1 MEKTD
6 GSREAALERLMA
18 AYGTALL
25 RTCTLYLK
33 DRQLAEDAVQETFL
47 KAYGRLDAF
56 RGESGE
62 KTWLTAI
69 AVNTCRDCLKSA
81 WRRRVTVDLD
91 ACAPSGEA
99 PGADARDDTVT
110 RAVFALPPK
119 YKAVVLLRYYMGMPV
134 KQIASVL
141 SLNEHTVT
149 TRLQRARKRLENEL
163 RGWYYDEE

>member
-69 AVNTCRDCLKSA
+69 AVNTCRDILRTA
-81 WRRRVTVDLD
+81 WMRHTDRKTALD
-91 ACAPSGEA
+91 AQPEPASS
-99 PGADARDDTVT
+99 DAFPDRTVLL
-110 RAVFALPPK
+110 AVMQLP
-119 YKAVVLLRYYMGMPV
+119 ARERETVLLRYYQAMKLKETAQALGISESAV
-134 KQIASVL
+134 KR
-141 SLNEHTVT
+141 
-149 TRLQRARKRLENEL
+149 RLKRANALLRRKLE
-163 RGWYYDEE
+163 GWYMDED